1 MFDRALSG
9 TVLSA
14 ISHHFTGKGLEWRVL
29 CFKGKGVLESGVFV
43 CGCASERFGYHV
55 HTCMAVYVCLLNI
68 NDVYLYL
75 YLHVRDT
82 WGKGEAAYSDGPFG
96 SPW

>member
-29 CFKGKGVLESGVFV
+29 CFKGVGVHLSVSGTMCKLVWL
-43 CGCASERFGYHV
+43 
-55 HTCMAVYVCLLNI
+55 CMFTFLNI